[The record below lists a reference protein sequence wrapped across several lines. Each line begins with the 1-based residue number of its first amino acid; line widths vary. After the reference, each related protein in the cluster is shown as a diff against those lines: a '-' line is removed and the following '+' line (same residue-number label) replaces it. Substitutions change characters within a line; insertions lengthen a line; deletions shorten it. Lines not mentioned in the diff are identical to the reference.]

1 MTDVKP
7 KITILEIRAKNKLN
21 QKEFGETVGVT
32 AQTVGSWEKNIK
44 SISAE
49 NLIKVCQ
56 IYGIKSSDLLGT

>member
-21 QKEFGETVGVT
+21 QKEFGKTVGVT

-49 NLIKVCQ
+49 NLIIVCQ

>member
-1 MTDVKP
+1 MTDVEP

-21 QKEFGETVGVT
+21 QKEFGKTVGVT
-32 AQTVGSWEKNIK
+32 AQTVSSWEKNIK

>member
-21 QKEFGETVGVT
+21 QKEFGKTVGVT
-32 AQTVGSWEKNIK
+32 AQTVGYWEKNIK
-44 SISAE
+44 SISAD

-56 IYGIKSSDLLGT
+56 TYGVKASDLLGT

>member
-1 MTDVKP
+1 MTDAKP

-21 QKEFGETVGVT
+21 QKEFGKTVGVT
-32 AQTVGSWEKNIK
+32 AQTVSSWEKNIK

>member
-21 QKEFGETVGVT
+21 QREFGKTVGVT

>member
-7 KITILEIRAKNKLN
+7 KVTILEIRAKNKLN
-21 QKEFGETVGVT
+21 QKEFGKTVGVT

-56 IYGIKSSDLLGT
+56 IYDVRASDLLGT

>member
-7 KITILEIRAKNKLN
+7 KTTILEIRAKNKLN
-21 QKEFGETVGVT
+21 QREFGKTVGVT

>member
-7 KITILEIRAKNKLN
+7 KITILEIRARNKLN
-21 QKEFGETVGVT
+21 QKEFGKTVGVT
-32 AQTVGSWEKNIK
+32 AQTVSSWEKNIK

-49 NLIKVCQ
+49 NLIKVCR